1 MIIAERKV
9 TLMNILIKIFI
20 IYLISVNI
28 AAFIIYGV
36 DKRRA
41 KKQQWRISEATL
53 FILALIGGSVGSELV
68 MYTFHHKTRHIRFV
82 IGIPCIILLQL
93 ILLVLIFR
101 FIL

>member
-1 MIIAERKV
+1 
-9 TLMNILIKIFI
+9 MNILIKIFI

-41 KKQQWRISEATL
+41 KKQKWRISEATL
-53 FILALIGGSVGSELV
+53 FVLALIGGSVGSEIA
-68 MYTFHHKTRHIRFV
+68 MYTFHHKTRHMLFV

-93 ILLVLIFR
+93 PLLVLIFR

>member
-1 MIIAERKV
+1 MILSERKV
-9 TLMNILIKIFI
+9 TLINILIKIFI

-41 KKQQWRISEATL
+41 KKQKWRISEATL
-53 FILALIGGSVGSELV
+53 FVLALIGGSVGSEIA
-68 MYTFHHKTRHIRFV
+68 MYIFHHKTRHMRFV

-93 ILLVLIFR
+93 TLLVLIFR